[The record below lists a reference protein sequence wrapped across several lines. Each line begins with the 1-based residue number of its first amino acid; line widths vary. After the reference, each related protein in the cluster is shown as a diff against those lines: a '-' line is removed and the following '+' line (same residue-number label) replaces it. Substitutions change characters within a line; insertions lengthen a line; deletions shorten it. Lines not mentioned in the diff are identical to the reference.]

1 VDVVKSVMAG
11 AHVTQMV
18 SALLR
23 HGPVHLSRV
32 RVDLER
38 WLEEHDCESL
48 RQIQGSMSLQ
58 RCPDPAAYRRANYI
72 RMLQSWQAEETK

>member
-1 VDVVKSVMAG
+1 
-11 AHVTQMV
+11 MV

-23 HGPVHLSRV
+23 HGPDLLR
-32 RVDLER
+32 RARADLEH

-72 RMLQSWQAEETK
+72 RMLQSWSTEELR